1 MKSQIFLKN
10 QKNIEKTTKN
20 IKIWVLFSNY

>member
-1 MKSQIFLKN
+1 MKSQTFFKN

-20 IKIWVLFSNY
+20 IKMQVLFSNY

>member
-1 MKSQIFLKN
+1 MKSQTFFKN
-10 QKNIEKTTKN
+10 QKNIEKNTKN